1 MEKIDPAGCWQ
12 EYLPVEVC
20 ETLTRCREEVAESKN
35 LAEEAVDVHLQ
46 ATTWFTKMDT
56 LEPALAKNSFVRFEW
71 PSSCF
76 APLTLTSTLMGRA
89 AVEDIEGNEDNEVE
103 VKEEE
108 ERQREETKTHSR
120 ELILRKSS

>member
-1 MEKIDPAGCWQ
+1 M
-12 EYLPVEVC
+12 
-20 ETLTRCREEVAESKN
+20 TRCSEEVEESKN

-46 ATTWFTKMDT
+46 ATTWSTKMDT

-76 APLTLTSTLMGRA
+76 APLTLTLMGRA
-89 AVEDIEGNEDNEVE
+89 AVEDIDGNEDNEVE

>member
-1 MEKIDPAGCWQ
+1 M
-12 EYLPVEVC
+12 
-20 ETLTRCREEVAESKN
+20 TRCREEVEESKN

-46 ATTWFTKMDT
+46 ATTCSTKMDT

-89 AVEDIEGNEDNEVE
+89 AVEDIEGNEDKE
-103 VKEEE
+103 VKMEGEEE
-108 ERQREETKTHSR
+108 ERQRKETKTHSR

>member
-20 ETLTRCREEVAESKN
+20 ETLTRCREEVEESKN

-46 ATTWFTKMDT
+46 ATTCSTKMDT

>member
-1 MEKIDPAGCWQ
+1 M
-12 EYLPVEVC
+12 
-20 ETLTRCREEVAESKN
+20 TRCREEVVESKN

-46 ATTWFTKMDT
+46 ATTWSTKMDT
-56 LEPALAKNSFVRFEW
+56 LEPAVAKNSFVRFEW

-108 ERQREETKTHSR
+108 ERQREETMTHSR

>member
-20 ETLTRCREEVAESKN
+20 ETLTRCREEVVESKN

-46 ATTWFTKMDT
+46 ATTWSTKMDT
-56 LEPALAKNSFVRFEW
+56 LEPAVAKNSFVRFEG

-76 APLTLTSTLMGRA
+76 ASLTLTSTLMGRA
-89 AVEDIEGNEDNEVE
+89 AVEDIDGYEDNEVE

>member
-1 MEKIDPAGCWQ
+1 MEKIDPAGRWQ

-20 ETLTRCREEVAESKN
+20 KTLTRCREEVEESKN

-46 ATTWFTKMDT
+46 ATTWSTKMDT
-56 LEPALAKNSFVRFEW
+56 LEPAVAKNSFVRFEW

-76 APLTLTSTLMGRA
+76 APLKLTSTLMGRA
-89 AVEDIEGNEDNEVE
+89 AVEDIDGYEDNEVE